1 MRTALLVVAVLVVPR
16 VAAATT
22 CPEPKGA
29 AAALASVDA
38 ETRLRFIRD
47 RLAAEIGP
55 TKAWM
60 GAWGG
65 GYGVLTVVQM
75 LLTPFLNDEDRK
87 DFYVGAASSLVG
99 LAAVVA
105 LPPAVL
111 TDQPALETKLAS
123 TPDVCAQLAAAE
135 ETLARDA
142 DDQRFGRAWFF
153 HAGNVV
159 FNLGVGLVIGLA
171 FTRPGSAFGAADN
184 HWQSAIINA
193 VVGAAVGE
201 AMIFTTPWGLMGAN
215 DRYRAGS
222 LESKKA
228 EVQFRVLPMA
238 VREGGGV
245 MLALQF

>member
-1 MRTALLVVAVLVVPR
+1 MRTALLVLAVLVVPR
-16 VAAATT
+16 AAAATS

-29 AAALASVDA
+29 SPALAALDA
-38 ETRLRFIRD
+38 EVRLKFLRE
-47 RLAAEIGP
+47 RLAAELAP

-65 GYGVLTVVQM
+65 GYGLLTVVQ
-75 LLTPFLNDEDRK
+75 LVLTPFLNDEDRK

-111 TDQPALETKLAS
+111 TDQPALEAKLAS

-142 DDQRFGRAWFF
+142 DDQRFARAWFF
-153 HAGNVV
+153 HAANVA
-159 FNLGVGLVIGLA
+159 FNLGVGLVIGFG

-184 HWQSAIINA
+184 HWTSAIVNA
-193 VVGAAVGE
+193 VVGVGVGE
-201 AMIFTTPWGLMGAN
+201 AMILTTPWGLMGAN
-215 DRYRAGS
+215 DRYRAGT
-222 LESKKA
+222 LDPKRA
-228 EVQFRVLPMA
+228 QVQFRVLPLA
-238 VREGGGV
+238 VREGAGV
-245 MLALQF
+245 LLALSF